1 MRRLQEGGLV
11 VDTGQRSS
19 GRGRAGSYYTLAP
32 ECGAALV
39 VSISPGSVVAESI
52 DAFGAVLHRSVV
64 SLDRYAA
71 AGHVARALEEA
82 GRAVRERTA
91 SALRAAVV
99 SAADPVDRAT
109 GRLVHLPDAPFLV
122 GDLDPVPVLEAL
134 VDGPMLIDN
143 DVNWAAR
150 AEQAEGVVPGA
161 RDFVFLYLGEG
172 LGCAV
177 VSDGEVRRGSA
188 GLAGEIAHVV
198 VSGPSGQAMRFTD
211 VFAQLGLRREGSA
224 AIDVERLRLRL
235 EDSAGDGAAGASATA
250 RALAVAVGDVVMAAI
265 ALTDPAAVV
274 VGGPW
279 GTHPSFVRALRAQT
293 TRLPREANVV
303 VTSVVDEPEFA
314 GARRAALGLLRDTIV
329 GSPRHTPG

>member
-1 MRRLQEGGLV
+1 
-11 VDTGQRSS
+11 
-19 GRGRAGSYYTLAP
+19 
-32 ECGAALV
+32 
-39 VSISPGSVVAESI
+39 
-52 DAFGAVLHRSVV
+52 VLHRSVV

-211 VFAQLGLRREGSA
+211 VFAQLGLRRGGSA

-235 EDSAGDGAAGASATA
+235 EDAAGDDAAGDGAAGASATA
-250 RALAVAVGDVVMAAI
+250 RALAVAVGDMVMAAI

-303 VTSVVDEPEFA
+303 VTSVVDEPELA

-329 GSPRHTPG
+329 GSPRLTPG